1 MMNKSMGFTLK
12 TAVIISAL
20 AIPVFPGFMDQDVFH
35 TVGVKALNGI
45 NKVADLGADQLEL
58 GVGLIENAPTR
69 FSASVLDDIKSEYE
83 DSVAKST
90 EDHDVS
96 PTRSTKVRNYGV
108 LAASVN
114 DAQISDY
121 LLFDTDESATSIQ
134 PTGKKYHLELSGY
147 STTAIQQSFN
157 MSASPLTKG
166 YMVF

>member
-1 MMNKSMGFTLK
+1 MFRFMGYTVK
-12 TAVIISAL
+12 AAVIISAL
-20 AIPVFPGFMDQDVFH
+20 AIPVLPGFMDQDVFH
-35 TVGVKALNGI
+35 TVGVKALSGI
-45 NKVADLGADQLEL
+45 NKVADLGADQFEL
-58 GVGLIENAPTR
+58 GVGQIKNAPTR

-114 DAQISDY
+114 DTQISDY
-121 LLFDTDESATSIQ
+121 LLFDTDESAISIQ
-134 PTGKKYHLELSGY
+134 PNGKKYHLELSGY
-147 STTAIQQSFN
+147 STTAIQQSFY